1 MNQNSI
7 PHADKQPYEKE
18 ELPNI
23 DKVHV
28 DRFLS
33 GCELRSVDV

>member
-1 MNQNSI
+1 MNQNST
-7 PHADKQPYEKE
+7 PNTDKQLSEKE

-23 DKVHV
+23 VNVRD

-33 GCELRSVDV
+33 GRELRSVGV